1 MNVKYDYKNRTYYI
15 KEKLQNQTMI
25 MEFEECDRSLD
36 TVYYN
41 VVLGVYNKRK
51 HAQAN
56 EDNAIVTG
64 KYPFETVAKAM
75 RAFNILEQ
83 EVIGQNSFYNNQ
95 KKIMIMISWVD
106 NRRRDIYYKYLSRRG
121 YKYEIV
127 DGQKFICK
135 IY

>member
-15 KEKLQNQTMI
+15 KEKIHNQTII
-25 MEFEECDRSLD
+25 MQFEECDRSLNM
-36 TVYYN
+36 VYYN

-51 HAQAN
+51 HAQKN

-64 KYPFETVAKAM
+64 KYPFETVAKSV
-75 RAFNILEQ
+75 RAFNLLEQ
-83 EVIGQNSFYNNQ
+83 EVIKENKFYD
-95 KKIMIMISWVD
+95 KKVMIMISWVD
-106 NRRRDIYYKYLSRRG
+106 NRRRDIYYKYLSKRG
-121 YKYEIV
+121 YKYEVV

>member
-15 KEKLQNQTMI
+15 KEKIHNQTMI
-25 MEFEECDRSLD
+25 MQFEECDRSLD
-36 TVYYN
+36 MIYYN

-51 HAQAN
+51 HAQKN

-64 KYPFETVAKAM
+64 KYPFETVANAV
-75 RAFNILEQ
+75 RAFNLLEQ
-83 EVIGQNSFYNNQ
+83 EVIKENKFYD
-95 KKIMIMISWVD
+95 KKVMIMISWVD
-106 NRRRDIYYKYLSRRG
+106 NRRRDIYYKYLSKRG
-121 YKYEIV
+121 YKYEVV

>member
-15 KEKLQNQTMI
+15 KEKIYNQTMI
-25 MEFEECDRSLD
+25 MQFEECDRSLD
-36 TVYYN
+36 MVYYN

-51 HAQAN
+51 HAQKN

-64 KYPFETVAKAM
+64 KYPFETVAKSV
-75 RAFNILEQ
+75 RAFNLLEQ
-83 EVIGQNSFYNNQ
+83 EIIKENKFYNR
-95 KKIMIMISWVD
+95 KIMIMISWVD
-106 NRRRDIYYKYLSRRG
+106 NRRRDTYYKYLSKRG
-121 YKYEIV
+121 YKYEVV

>member
-15 KEKLQNQTMI
+15 KEKIHNQTMI
-25 MEFEECDRSLD
+25 MQIEECDRSLD
-36 TVYYN
+36 MVYYN

-51 HAQAN
+51 HAQKN
-56 EDNAIVTG
+56 EDNAIITG
-64 KYPFETVAKAM
+64 KYPFETVAKAA
-75 RAFNILEQ
+75 RAFNLLEQ
-83 EVIGQNSFYNNQ
+83 EVIKENKFYD

-106 NRRRDIYYKYLSRRG
+106 NRCRDIYYKYLSKRG

-127 DGQKFICK
+127 DGHKFICK

>member
-15 KEKLQNQTMI
+15 KEKIHNQTII
-25 MEFEECDRSLD
+25 MQLEECDRSLD
-36 TVYYN
+36 MTYYN

-51 HAQAN
+51 HAQKN

-64 KYPFETVAKAM
+64 KYPFETVSKAV
-75 RAFNILEQ
+75 RAFNLLEQ
-83 EVIGQNSFYNNQ
+83 EVIKENKFYNR
-95 KKIMIMISWVD
+95 KIMIMISWVD
-106 NRRRDIYYKYLSRRG
+106 NRRRDIYYKYLSKRG
-121 YKYEIV
+121 YKYEVV

>member
-15 KEKLQNQTMI
+15 KEKIHNQKII
-25 MEFEECDRSLD
+25 MQFEECDRSFD
-36 TVYYN
+36 MIYYN

-51 HAQAN
+51 HAQKN

-64 KYPFETVAKAM
+64 KYPFETVAKAV
-75 RAFNILEQ
+75 RAFNLLEQ
-83 EVIGQNSFYNNQ
+83 EVIKENKFYNR
-95 KKIMIMISWVD
+95 KIMIMISWVD
-106 NRRRDIYYKYLSRRG
+106 NRRRDTYYKYLSKRG
-121 YKYEIV
+121 YKYEVV

>member
-15 KEKLQNQTMI
+15 KEKIHNQTTI
-25 MEFEECDRSLD
+25 MQFEECDRSLD
-36 TVYYN
+36 MVYYN

-51 HAQAN
+51 HAQKN
-56 EDNAIVTG
+56 EDNAIITG
-64 KYPFETVAKAM
+64 KYPFETVSKAV

-83 EVIGQNSFYNNQ
+83 EVIKENKFYD
-95 KKIMIMISWVD
+95 KKVMIMISWVD
-106 NRRRDIYYKYLSRRG
+106 NRRRDIYYKYLSKRG
-121 YKYEIV
+121 YKYEVV

>member
-1 MNVKYDYKNRTYYI
+1 MNVKYDYENRTYYI
-15 KEKLQNQTMI
+15 KEKIYNQTMI
-25 MEFEECDRSLD
+25 IQLEECDRSLD
-36 TVYYN
+36 MVYYN

-51 HAQAN
+51 HAQKN
-56 EDNAIVTG
+56 EDNAIITG
-64 KYPFETVAKAM
+64 KYPFETVAKAA
-75 RAFNILEQ
+75 RAFNLLEQ
-83 EVIGQNSFYNNQ
+83 EVIKENKFYN

-106 NRRRDIYYKYLSRRG
+106 NRRRDIYYKYLSKRG

>member
-1 MNVKYDYKNRTYYI
+1 MNVKYDYKNRTYYV
-15 KEKLQNQTMI
+15 KEKIHNQTMI
-25 MEFEECDRSLD
+25 MQFEEYDRSLD
-36 TVYYN
+36 MVYYN

-51 HAQAN
+51 HAQKN
-56 EDNAIVTG
+56 EDNAIITG
-64 KYPFETVAKAM
+64 KYPFETVAKAAM
-75 RAFNILEQ
+75 VFNLLEQ
-83 EVIGQNSFYNNQ
+83 EVIKENKFYD

-106 NRRRDIYYKYLSRRG
+106 NRRRDIYYKYLSKRG

>member
-15 KEKLQNQTMI
+15 KEKIHNQTMI
-25 MEFEECDRSLD
+25 MQFEECDRSLD
-36 TVYYN
+36 MTYYN

-51 HAQAN
+51 HAQKN

-64 KYPFETVAKAM
+64 KYPFETVAKAVK
-75 RAFNILEQ
+75 AFNLLEQ
-83 EVIGQNSFYNNQ
+83 EVIKENKFYD
-95 KKIMIMISWVD
+95 KKVMIMISWVD
-106 NRRRDIYYKYLSRRG
+106 NRRRDIYYKYLSKRG

>member
-15 KEKLQNQTMI
+15 KEKIHNKTMI
-25 MEFEECDRSLD
+25 MQFEECDRSLD
-36 TVYYN
+36 MVYYN

-51 HAQAN
+51 HAQKN

-64 KYPFETVAKAM
+64 KYPFETVANAV
-75 RAFNILEQ
+75 RALNLLEQ
-83 EVIGQNSFYNNQ
+83 EVIKENKFYD
-95 KKIMIMISWVD
+95 KKVMIMISWVD
-106 NRRRDIYYKYLSRRG
+106 NRRRDIYYKYLSKRG
-121 YKYEIV
+121 YKYEVV

>member
-15 KEKLQNQTMI
+15 KEKIHNQTMI
-25 MEFEECDRSLD
+25 MQFEECDRSLD
-36 TVYYN
+36 MVYYN

-51 HAQAN
+51 HAQKN

-64 KYPFETVAKAM
+64 KYPFETVANAV
-75 RAFNILEQ
+75 RAFNLLEQ
-83 EVIGQNSFYNNQ
+83 EVIKENKFYD
-95 KKIMIMISWVD
+95 KKVMIMISWVD
-106 NRRRDIYYKYLSRRG
+106 NRRRDIYYKYLLKRG
-121 YKYEIV
+121 YKYEVV

>member
-15 KEKLQNQTMI
+15 KEKIHNQTMI
-25 MEFEECDRSLD
+25 MQLEECDRSLD
-36 TVYYN
+36 MTYYN

-51 HAQAN
+51 HAQKN

-64 KYPFETVAKAM
+64 KYPFETVAKAV
-75 RAFNILEQ
+75 RAFNLLEQ
-83 EVIGQNSFYNNQ
+83 EVIKENKFYNR
-95 KKIMIMISWVD
+95 KIMIMISWVD
-106 NRRRDIYYKYLSRRG
+106 NRRRNIYYKYLSKRG

>member
-15 KEKLQNQTMI
+15 KEKIHNQTMI
-25 MEFEECDRSLD
+25 MQLEECDRSLD
-36 TVYYN
+36 MTYYN

-51 HAQAN
+51 HAQKN

-64 KYPFETVAKAM
+64 KYPFETVSKAV

-83 EVIGQNSFYNNQ
+83 KVIKENKFYNR
-95 KKIMIMISWVD
+95 KIMIMISWVD
-106 NRRRDIYYKYLSRRG
+106 NRRRDIYYKYLSKRG
-121 YKYEIV
+121 YKYEVV

>member
-1 MNVKYDYKNRTYYI
+1 MNAKYDYKNRTYYI
-15 KEKLQNQTMI
+15 KEKIHNQTMI
-25 MEFEECDRSLD
+25 MQLEECDRSLD
-36 TVYYN
+36 MIYYN

-51 HAQAN
+51 HAQKN

-64 KYPFETVAKAM
+64 KYPFETVAKAV
-75 RAFNILEQ
+75 RAFNLLEQ
-83 EVIGQNSFYNNQ
+83 EVIKENKFYNR
-95 KKIMIMISWVD
+95 KTMIMISWVD

-121 YKYEIV
+121 YKYEVV

>member
-1 MNVKYDYKNRTYYI
+1 MNVKYDYENRTYYI
-15 KEKLQNQTMI
+15 KEKIHNQTMI
-25 MEFEECDRSLD
+25 MQFEECDRSLD
-36 TVYYN
+36 MVYYN

-51 HAQAN
+51 HAQKN
-56 EDNAIVTG
+56 EDNAIITG
-64 KYPFETVAKAM
+64 KYPFETVAKAA
-75 RAFNILEQ
+75 RAFNLLEQ
-83 EVIGQNSFYNNQ
+83 EVIKENKFYD

-106 NRRRDIYYKYLSRRG
+106 NRCRDIYYKYLSKRG

>member
-1 MNVKYDYKNRTYYI
+1 
-15 KEKLQNQTMI
+15 MI
-25 MEFEECDRSLD
+25 
-36 TVYYN
+36 YYN

-51 HAQAN
+51 HTQKN
-56 EDNAIVTG
+56 ENDTIVTG

-75 RAFNILEQ
+75 RVFNLLEE
-83 EVIGQNSFYNNQ
+83 EVIKENKFYNR
-95 KKIMIMISWVD
+95 KIMIMISWVD

-121 YKYEIV
+121 YKYEVV

>member
-15 KEKLQNQTMI
+15 KEKIHNQTMV
-25 MEFEECDRSLD
+25 MKFEECDRTLD
-36 TVYYN
+36 VTYYN

-51 HAQAN
+51 HAQKN

-64 KYPFETVAKAM
+64 KYPFETVAKAV
-75 RAFNILEQ
+75 RAFNLLEQ
-83 EVIGQNSFYNNQ
+83 EVIKENKFYNR
-95 KKIMIMISWVD
+95 KIMIMISWVD
-106 NRRRDIYYKYLSRRG
+106 NRRRDIYYKYLSKRG
-121 YKYEIV
+121 YKYEVV